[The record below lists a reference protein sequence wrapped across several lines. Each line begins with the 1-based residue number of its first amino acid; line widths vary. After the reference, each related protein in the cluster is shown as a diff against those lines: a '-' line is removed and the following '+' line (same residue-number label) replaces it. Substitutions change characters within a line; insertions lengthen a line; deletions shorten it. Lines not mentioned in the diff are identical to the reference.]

1 MAEPGKDTR
10 YRVVLG
16 VGVGALVLDQLTK
29 LWVMA
34 SLPYYGAVTVI
45 PGFFDLVNIRNRGA
59 AFGFLNRSD
68 IEWQFWL
75 FFAATLVSAGVIF
88 MLDVLAQLRGVFL
101 RALGAARRKA
111 AVLGAWHG
119 ARRSRGQPC
128 GPHPVPCRCGFSGFL
143 CRPVALAR
151 VQRGGHRHLLRRA
164 ARLPQHVAER
174 SVREG
179 FVSLFSLE
187 WWQIALLFLPAL
199 LNLWGIWHA
208 FNHTFETPLERVL
221 WMVACVFVPVLGGV
235 AYVLFGWRRAH

>member
-88 MLDVLAQLRGVFL
+88 MLARSAQRGEKLLFWG
-101 RALGAARRKA
+101 LGM
-111 AVLGAWHG
+111 VLGGAVGNLVDPASGSVPLWIFWISMSGQWHWPAFNVADIAICCG
-119 ARRSRGQPC
+119 A
-128 GPHPVPCRCGFSGFL
+128 
-143 CRPVALAR
+143 
-151 VQRGGHRHLLRRA
+151 LLVC
-164 ARLPQHVAER
+164 LSMWLKR

>member
-88 MLDVLAQLRGVFL
+88 MLARSAQRGEKLLFWGLAWCSAEPWATLWTASGSVPLWIFWISMSASGIGPRLTWRTSPSV
-101 RALGAARRKA
+101 AARCSFA
-111 AVLGAWHG
+111 SA
-119 ARRSRGQPC
+119 C
-128 GPHPVPCRCGFSGFL
+128 G
-143 CRPVALAR
+143 
-151 VQRGGHRHLLRRA
+151 
-164 ARLPQHVAER
+164 
-174 SVREG
+174 
-179 FVSLFSLE
+179 
-187 WWQIALLFLPAL
+187 
-199 LNLWGIWHA
+199 
-208 FNHTFETPLERVL
+208 
-221 WMVACVFVPVLGGV
+221 
-235 AYVLFGWRRAH
+235 

>member
-88 MLDVLAQLRGVFL
+88 MLARSAHRGEKLLFWGSAWCSAGPWATLWIASGSAPLWIFWIFMSANGIGPRSTWRTSPSV
-101 RALGAARRKA
+101 AARCSFA
-111 AVLGAWHG
+111 SA
-119 ARRSRGQPC
+119 C
-128 GPHPVPCRCGFSGFL
+128 G
-143 CRPVALAR
+143 
-151 VQRGGHRHLLRRA
+151 
-164 ARLPQHVAER
+164 
-174 SVREG
+174 
-179 FVSLFSLE
+179 
-187 WWQIALLFLPAL
+187 
-199 LNLWGIWHA
+199 
-208 FNHTFETPLERVL
+208 
-221 WMVACVFVPVLGGV
+221 
-235 AYVLFGWRRAH
+235 

>member
-1 MAEPGKDTR
+1 
-10 YRVVLG
+10 
-16 VGVGALVLDQLTK
+16 
-29 LWVMA
+29 MA

-88 MLDVLAQLRGVFL
+88 MLARSAQRGESCCSGGLAWCSAEPWATLWTASG
-101 RALGAARRKA
+101 
-111 AVLGAWHG
+111 
-119 ARRSRGQPC
+119 S
-128 GPHPVPCRCGFSGFL
+128 VPLWISGFL

-151 VQRGGHRHLLRRA
+151 VQRGGHRHLLRRV
-164 ARLPQHVAER
+164 ARLSQHVAER

-235 AYVLFGWRRAH
+235 AYVLFGWRRAQLT

>member
-88 MLDVLAQLRGVFL
+88 MLARSAEPWATLWTASGSVPLWIFWISMSASGIGPRSTWRTSPSV
-101 RALGAARRKA
+101 AARCSFA
-111 AVLGAWHG
+111 SA
-119 ARRSRGQPC
+119 C
-128 GPHPVPCRCGFSGFL
+128 G
-143 CRPVALAR
+143 
-151 VQRGGHRHLLRRA
+151 
-164 ARLPQHVAER
+164 
-174 SVREG
+174 
-179 FVSLFSLE
+179 
-187 WWQIALLFLPAL
+187 
-199 LNLWGIWHA
+199 
-208 FNHTFETPLERVL
+208 
-221 WMVACVFVPVLGGV
+221 
-235 AYVLFGWRRAH
+235 